1 MIITPALFLAWPGFL
16 LAPLMI
22 LPLLVLAVPGVF
34 GSPAKVLSSILDRVS
49 GAALIAAMVFAFAII
64 LIQLAAV
71 VLRYVYGL
79 SFSWLNDSVIFSFA
93 SIFMLGAAATLRD
106 DGHVRVDILRP
117 RFSPQIRAIVE
128 LLGVLLFVFP
138 ICWLILNADL
148 GGLLRSWSI
157 REPFNESDGLQIRYI
172 FKSLVST
179 FALLIVLQGLS
190 QALKAALSLRGL
202 RPFEQVDQAH
212 HGEV

>member
-1 MIITPALFLAWPGFL
+1 
-16 LAPLMI
+16 MI